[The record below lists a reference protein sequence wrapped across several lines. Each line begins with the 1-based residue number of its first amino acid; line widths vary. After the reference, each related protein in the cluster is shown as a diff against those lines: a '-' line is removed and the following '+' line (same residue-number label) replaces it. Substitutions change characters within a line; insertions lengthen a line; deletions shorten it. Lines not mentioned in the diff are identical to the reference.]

1 MASSINIKKVA
12 AMSMCFV
19 LAQIA
24 FASYTG
30 KSGDKKQ
37 STASLISLK
46 SLALYKKNY
55 SLTSLRPTTWQFKG
69 AFELPAP
76 QQSSSVSLVRME
88 KGHTTYVFPY
98 KFKPVK
104 VPKFITPM
112 PKQQ

>member
-12 AMSMCFV
+12 AVSMCFV

-69 AFELPAP
+69 AFEVSTTP
-76 QQSSSVSLVRME
+76 QTSSVSLVRME